1 MKKGTIFIAAGIL
14 IPLAIAGF
22 FFYRKYQ
29 KANTKEAYAAE
40 LIKLGKVAPNRTV
53 AEILDAIEQKEF
65 LKAWLDAARKN
76 EPIFIFEGKNYK
88 TQGGTRQK

>member
-1 MKKGTIFIAAGIL
+1 MKNGTIFIAAGIL
-14 IPLAIAGF
+14 IPLAVAGY

-40 LIKLGKVAPNRTV
+40 LIKLGKTASNRTV
-53 AEILDAIEQKEF
+53 AEILAVIEQKEF

-76 EPIFIFEGKNYK
+76 EPVFIFEGKNYK
-88 TQGGTRQK
+88 TQGGTRQ